1 MFVLTCVLEDLEI
14 TQRKESRKL
23 LPELQMVTVIPWT
36 FHSMALVLQMGS
48 MGAAGVAAP
57 LARKYRCTTEDCRM
71 QMLFFL
77 WHHSWALWHTSFF
90 YFFSPK
96 MLHAFSGRILWMP
109 PHSECREGNIG
120 LDLSTPELAIWKSTR
135 ALELTAVFPGDSLWP
150 LLTREKWYCPPG
162 FMIYIPVCWNQ
173 HAKLQRNL
181 FHQIQLPILS
191 ASSWMA
197 FKGLWEAG
205 KGCLVFHGGI
215 LPFLAF
221 LCFNFF
227 LLKWQESLHVVVSSS
242 YIYFHLRSARYW
254 ANLHFSSGLQKQ

>member
-1 MFVLTCVLEDLEI
+1 MNL
-14 TQRKESRKL
+14 S
-23 LPELQMVTVIPWT
+23 
-36 FHSMALVLQMGS
+36 FHGS
-48 MGAAGVAAP
+48 GAADGIHGGCRGGCPFGQEVQVYHWGLQDADVILPLTSQLGAVAH
-57 LARKYRCTTEDCRM
+57 LLLK
-71 QMLFFL
+71 
-77 WHHSWALWHTSFF
+77 
-90 YFFSPK
+90 FFSPK
-96 MLHAFSGRILWMP
+96 MLHAFSGRILWLP

-242 YIYFHLRSARYW
+242 HIYFHLRSARYW
-254 ANLHFSSGLQKQ
+254 ANLHFSSGLQTQ